1 MLFWIPPSYSLKLR
15 VICINVIN
23 ALTYIEPS
31 FFFFFFNQ
39 DLLLHDKEM
48 NEDGYFILMRT
59 RTVLQPDNKI
69 PHKLHSILWMGKKLQ
84 ISANQQLCT
93 LEVPGTPS
101 SVISAILYCCPS
113 SRHDVHKS
121 KAGHLRMKL
130 NQESNNNKWSGTLQ
144 KTKIMS
150 D

>member
-1 MLFWIPPSYSLKLR
+1 MSSMPYLTLSLL
-15 VICINVIN
+15 
-23 ALTYIEPS
+23 
-31 FFFFFFNQ
+31 FFFNQ
-39 DLLLHDKEM
+39 DLLLHDKEV

-101 SVISAILYCCPS
+101 SVISAILYCCLS

-130 NQESNNNKWSGTLQ
+130 NQENNNKWSGTLQ